1 MTAWLNEARSEAD
14 QAKRATLYHRIQDR
28 IIAEAPMLFLHFDAI
43 LQASSARLHW
53 TQYPDAVF
61 RLYDARLA

>member
-1 MTAWLNEARSEAD
+1 MLDAARSEAD
-14 QAKRATLYHRIQDR
+14 HGKRAMLYRQIQAR

-61 RLYDARLA
+61 RLYDARLE